1 MGKKR
6 NENEVLVTKVVRGY
20 ELTEDLA
27 TSAERLIKAV
37 TKSES
42 GVRDL
47 ARELFTIQDSKLLKD
62 TEWSG
67 IGEFFETMT
76 GLSASSASQYLRTF
90 KAFKNEENDKW
101 CKYSALVPF
110 SMLTEISKLFG
121 IVKKTIEVDGK
132 VETGNASAC
141 GDELL
146 TAFTSI
152 AINYDDVYKAVK
164 DFDDTVSATLEY
176 VSKNWTN
183 KQVRECIED
192 CDIVSEFEKEKEK
205 KKKANTKSG
214 SSNEDSEDDEDNV
227 INEISDLIVEFGTTK
242 MTKKAFL
249 AKAVEILSTVTVVSF
264 DDLAN

>member
-1 MGKKR
+1 MGRKK
-6 NENEVLVTKVVRGY
+6 NETEVLVTKVVRGY

-27 TSAERLIKAV
+27 TSAEKLIKAV

-47 ARELFTIQDSKLLKD
+47 ARELFIIQDTKLLKD

-121 IVKKTIEVDGK
+121 IVKKTIVVDDK
-132 VETGNASAC
+132 VETGNVSAC

-146 TAFTSI
+146 GTFAGI
-152 AINYDDVYKAVK
+152 ALNYDDVYKAVK
-164 DFDDTVSATLEY
+164 DFEDTTSATLEY

-192 CDIVSEFEKEKEK
+192 CDIVSEYEKEKEK
-205 KKKANTKSG
+205 KKKANTKNG
-214 SSNEDSEDDEDNV
+214 SSNEEDNEDDSEDNEVLNLLYNLIEEYAHASSKQMSKTQF
-227 INEISDLIVEFGTTK
+227 IN
-242 MTKKAFL
+242 KAL
-249 AKAVEILSTVTVVSF
+249 ELF
-264 DDLAN
+264 D